1 MKCEKIRFWQMANKG
16 LLINNFIIT
25 YSMVYLAIY
34 IIVRVFV
41 YKFMRRQLTLVA
53 SMSVFFYFEGISW
66 APP

>member
-1 MKCEKIRFWQMANKG
+1 MANKG

-41 YKFMRRQLTLVA
+41 YKFMRRQLT
-53 SMSVFFYFEGISW
+53 
-66 APP
+66 